1 MEIALIAHD
10 GKKAEMVNFLMKHK
24 DALNNNKI
32 TFVATGTTGKYAEQT
47 GLTVTR

>member
-24 DALNNNKI
+24 EALNNNNI
-32 TFVATGTTGKYAEQT
+32 TFNHCEKYGFGFSRFLQ
-47 GLTVTR
+47 